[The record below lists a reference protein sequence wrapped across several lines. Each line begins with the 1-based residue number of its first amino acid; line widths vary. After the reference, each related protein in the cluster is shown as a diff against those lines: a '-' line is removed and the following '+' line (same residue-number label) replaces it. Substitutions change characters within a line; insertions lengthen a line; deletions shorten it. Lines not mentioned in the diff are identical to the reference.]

1 MKVNDLFLTA
11 ENVPCRLL
19 LLTEDKGIVVN
30 CERYQMPYPVELCRL
45 EAMELLH
52 EDKYKS
58 VFPDTDLP
66 EWMIV
71 ERDKRWELVRDLVGD
86 SMIVDKA
93 ARNRALQEKEAESGY
108 SRKTLLSY
116 MWKYWVYQSKNG
128 LLPKARNKKSREAL
142 SEDEA
147 VFRWALNKYY
157 YTPQKQT
164 LPVAYKMMLYAR
176 YCDEAGCLKESY
188 PTYYQFRYFFRQH
201 RNAVNELI
209 SRNGIRAY
217 QRNHR
222 PFTGSV
228 QEYAQNIGLYMTDAT
243 EADIYIV
250 STLTR
255 KTIGRPIIYTM
266 VDTYSRLI
274 TGVYVGLHGG
284 SEALRLL
291 LLNTCQDKK
300 EYCASLGI
308 DIDEKMWPS
317 HCLPRKIMT
326 DRGSEFVGE
335 ALEGLCEGFGIEI
348 ENLPAYR
355 PDLKGPVEKL
365 FDLLQNAYKP
375 LLKGKGVI
383 EPDYSE
389 RGAPD
394 YRRQSALD
402 LEQFTRVLIKCVLY
416 YNSEYVL
423 ESFLRTPEMIEKDV
437 APRAADIWRFC
448 EEKEGGVVDA
458 YPEKLNFV
466 LLPRAMGRIT
476 QRGLEVFGVYYDNPK
491 FKSRFVEAGLKGKK
505 QIQVAYNPSNI
516 SRVWVCENGI
526 YHEFGLTVKQYRG
539 RSLMEL
545 LDVKK
550 TEQEKRKDL
559 SVQKLQ
565 AELNLIKDI
574 REIASEAVGSP
585 EKGGK
590 LGQKIKRNRKMA
602 QLLDKTMEGT
612 GETDILSL
620 LREQQE
626 ESWQEESWEEE

>member
-19 LLTEDKGIVVN
+19 LLTEDKGFVIN
-30 CERYQMPYPVELCRL
+30 CERCQMPYSIERFRVETM
-45 EAMELLH
+45 APFH
-52 EDKYKS
+52 EDRYKL
-58 VFPDTDLP
+58 VLPDADLP
-66 EWMIV
+66 EWMV
-71 ERDKRWELVRDLVGD
+71 AERDKRWELVRELVDGL
-86 SMIVDKA
+86 MIVDKA
-93 ARNRALQEKEAESGY
+93 ARNRAVQAKEAESGY

-128 LLPKARNKKSREAL
+128 LLPKARNKKTGEGL
-142 SEDEA
+142 SEDEV

-164 LPVAYKMMLYAR
+164 LPVAYKMMLHER
-176 YCDEAGCLKESY
+176 YCDKAGRLQKSY
-188 PTYYQFRYFFRQH
+188 PTYYQFRYYFRQH

-209 SRNGIRAY
+209 SRHGLRAY

-222 PFTGSV
+222 PFTGLV
-228 QEYAQNIGLYMTDAT
+228 QEYAENIGVYMTDAT

-255 KTIGRPIIYTM
+255 KTIGRPVIYTM

-274 TGVYVGLHGG
+274 TGVYVGLNGG
-284 SEALRLL
+284 GEALRLL

-300 EYCASLGI
+300 EYCSSLGI

-317 HCLPRKIMT
+317 RCLPRKIMT
-326 DRGSEFVGE
+326 DRGGEFIGE
-335 ALEGLCEGFGIEI
+335 TLEGLCEGFGIEI

-437 APRAADIWRFC
+437 DPRAADIWRFC
-448 EEKEGGVVDA
+448 EEKDGGSVINA
-458 YPEKLNFV
+458 HLEKLTFV
-466 LLPRAMGRIT
+466 LLPRTMGRIT

-491 FKSRFVEAGLKGKK
+491 FNKRFVEAGLKGKK
-505 QIQVAYNPSNI
+505 QIQVAYNSSDI
-516 SRVWVCENGI
+516 SRVWLCENGI
-526 YHEFGLTVKQYRG
+526 YHEFGLTVKQYQG
-539 RSLMEL
+539 RSLVEL
-545 LDVKK
+545 LDAKK

-565 AELNLIKDI
+565 AELDLMRDI
-574 REIASEAVGSP
+574 REIASGAVGIP
-585 EKGGK
+585 EEGK
-590 LGQKIKRNRKMA
+590 DLGRKIKENHKKA
-602 QLLDKTMEGT
+602 QAFDKVMERT
-612 GETDILSL
+612 AEDDIMSL
-620 LREQQE
+620 LIEQQE
-626 ESWQEESWEEE
+626 KRWGEE